1 MLFFLYNS
9 AESKKCPSDI
19 TPHNYIL
26 DEKSHSYYC
35 NTRFYNLFAWHQW
48 ESFYY
53 GNENRIFSL

>member
-35 NTRFYNLFAWHQW
+35 NTRFYNLFAWH
-48 ESFYY
+48 
-53 GNENRIFSL
+53 